1 MNIITLTL
9 IVFLLDQK
17 LKFYHLFMSFYNEL
31 IKFYRLITT
40 KESTKEKKAILFDN
54 ASEMYNKK
62 K

>member
-1 MNIITLTL
+1 MNVITLIL

-17 LKFYHLFMSFYNEL
+17 LKFYHLFMSFYSEL
-31 IKFYRLITT
+31 IKFYRLITR
-40 KESTKEKKAILFDN
+40 KEITKEKKAIVFDN